1 MGTTRTGRPGSLALG
16 PPWSPF
22 RKAKPRVARD
32 CLSAGVPKLHP
43 GRARSRLEGMSELE
57 FIGGEVEDAIDRVR
71 VPAYVIDRHG
81 IIRYLNPAA
90 RKLVGDVRGRQMT
103 SVLAPEERRRGR
115 EIFTRNLMGPPR
127 GSDNRAVFLAADGD
141 RITMEVSGVPL
152 EGGGHVIGVFGQ
164 VKEVEEDP
172 PPPPHPS
179 LTPRQTEVLRLLEQG
194 HSTDQIA
201 QELHLSIETVR
212 NHIRAVLRA
221 LGAHSRLEAV
231 ALARRE
237 HLIAG

>member
-1 MGTTRTGRPGSLALG
+1 
-16 PPWSPF
+16 
-22 RKAKPRVARD
+22 
-32 CLSAGVPKLHP
+32 
-43 GRARSRLEGMSELE
+43 MSELE
-57 FIGGEVEDAIDRVR
+57 AIGGEVEDAIDRVR

-81 IIRYLNPAA
+81 IIRWINGAA
-90 RKLVGDVRGRQMT
+90 ERIVGDVRGRQMT

-127 GSDNRAVFLAADGD
+127 GSDNRAVFLAADGE

-164 VKEVEEDP
+164 VKEVEENQP

-194 HSTDQIA
+194 HSTDRIA
-201 QELHLSIETVR
+201 DELHLSVETVR
-212 NHIRAVLRA
+212 NHIRAILRA
-221 LGAHSRLEAV
+221 LGVHSRLEAV
-231 ALARRE
+231 ALAHRVHDR
-237 HLIAG
+237 A